1 MKQRILTFQLGFV
14 ALLVVGCSSLSDRR
28 AAEEQGRRV
37 AAGGIYKIGTP
48 YEIEG
53 EWYYPQ
59 EDATYDNTGIASG
72 MARNSMGGAPPM
84 AKFLIW
90 IC

>member
-1 MKQRILTFQLGFV
+1 MKQRILTFQRFLLPCWLSV
-14 ALLVVGCSSLSDRR
+14 ARR
-28 AAEEQGRRV
+28 FLTAALREQGRRV

-59 EDATYDNTGIASG
+59 EDATYDNTGIAFG
-72 MARNSMGGAPPM
+72 RPEIPGGAPPM